1 MQRSVPCPERA
12 EYAEDERPSV
22 QISSEDGLGK
32 MLKEMH
38 RPQARIARPVGEEV
52 YGDVL
57 RVPPRFNSIT
67 RHRRLIF
74 RVSAFFVFLALLFAV
89 VRHDSY
95 TAVAKLQIDNKSIQ
109 LGRQDA
115 VFARSEV
122 DVPLIQ
128 NQIELL
134 RSNTI
139 ADQVIS
145 AFNLVDDPDFAA
157 RRNILSLSLP
167 AAQTPEDRRRFAL
180 EAFERRLFVGRVG
193 DSYTLEIRFT
203 AGNPDQAAS
212 IANQIGSD
220 YIKLLEE
227 TNANVARS
235 ASLWLQGRLKDM
247 GPNASVITAATP
259 PIRKDGPSS
268 LAVLCAALFAGLTFG
283 VTCAFA
289 ADVMDQTVR
298 TPYQASAATGVECF
312 GIVPSIKTRNLA
324 FEAFLHPRSYL
335 AHTIRRALAAIRE
348 QSDMKVVGVI
358 SILPGEGKTAVAAN
372 LAQLA
377 GVSGS
382 RVLLVDA
389 ALYSGKLSSL
399 LAPEGKVGLSE
410 VVQKKAAFA
419 DVLWG
424 LSDTNVKFVPLGD
437 PSWSGLHHPTT
448 ALGLQAVLS
457 HAALFD
463 LVVVDL
469 PPATLVADVREAAAE
484 FDGFLL
490 VVEWGKTA
498 LDLIEAALA
507 GNDPI
512 RRKLLGVILNKVDIR
527 MLRTY
532 DHALSSLYD
541 QKKYSTYLGNG
552 GGSRLLWRNRQDNDK
567 GVKQRS

>member
-1 MQRSVPCPERA
+1 
-12 EYAEDERPSV
+12 
-22 QISSEDGLGK
+22 

-38 RPQARIARPVGEEV
+38 RSQARIARSVGEEE

-57 RVPPRFNSIT
+57 RVPPRFSSIT
-67 RHRRLIF
+67 RHKRLIF
-74 RVSAFFVFLALLFAV
+74 RVSAFFVSLALLFAI

-95 TAVAKLQIDNKSIQ
+95 TAVTKLQIDNKSIQ

-134 RSNTI
+134 RSETI
-139 ADQVIS
+139 ADQVIGS
-145 AFNLVDDPDFAA
+145 FKLADDPDFGA
-157 RRNILSLSLP
+157 RRNMLSPSLP
-167 AAQTPEDRRRFAL
+167 TAQTPEDRRRIAL
-180 EAFERRLFVGRVG
+180 EAFERRLYVGRVG

-203 AGNPDQAAS
+203 AGNPEQAAS
-212 IANQIGSD
+212 IANEIGSN
-220 YIKLLEE
+220 YIKLLEQ

-247 GPNASVITAATP
+247 GPNASVITAAIP

-268 LAVLCAALFAGLTFG
+268 LAVLCAALLAGLTFG

-298 TPYQASAATGVECF
+298 TPHQASAATGAECF
-312 GIVPSIKTRNLA
+312 GIAPLVKTRNLA
-324 FEAFLHPRSYL
+324 FEAVLHPRSYL
-335 AHTIRRALAAIRE
+335 AHTIRRSLAAIRE
-348 QSDMKVVGVI
+348 QSDIKVVGVI
-358 SILPGEGKTAVAAN
+358 SILPDEGKTAIASN

-377 GVSGS
+377 GASGS
-382 RVLLVDA
+382 RVLLIDA
-389 ALYSGKLSSL
+389 ALYSGRLSSL
-399 LAPEGKVGLSE
+399 LAPEAKVGLNE
-410 VVQKKAAFA
+410 VLQKQAAFA

-437 PSWSGLHHPTT
+437 PSRSGLHHPTT

-490 VVEWGKTA
+490 VVEWGKTS
-498 LDLIEAALA
+498 LDVIEATLA
-507 GNDPI
+507 GSDQI
-512 RRKLLGVILNKVDIR
+512 RRKLLGVILNKVDVR

-532 DHALSSLYD
+532 DHSLSSLYD
-541 QKKYSTYLGNG
+541 QKKYSTYLGRADT
-552 GGSRLLWRNRQDNDK
+552 SRSLRRRAKNNDK
-567 GVKQRS
+567 EVKQRS

>member
-1 MQRSVPCPERA
+1 
-12 EYAEDERPSV
+12 
-22 QISSEDGLGK
+22 

-38 RPQARIARPVGEEV
+38 RSQARIARPVREDE

-57 RVPPRFNSIT
+57 RVPPRFSSIT
-67 RHRRLIF
+67 RHKRLIF
-74 RVSAFFVFLALLFAV
+74 RVTAFFVALALLFAI

-95 TAVAKLQIDNKSIQ
+95 TAVTKLQIDNKSIQ

-134 RSNTI
+134 RSGTI
-139 ADQVIS
+139 ANQIIDSFKLVEDP
-145 AFNLVDDPDFAA
+145 AFGA
-157 RRNILSLSLP
+157 RSSFLAP
-167 AAQTPEDRRRFAL
+167 WFPTAQTPEERQRLAL
-180 EAFERRLFVGRVG
+180 ESFERRLYVGRVG

-203 AGNPDQAAS
+203 DGKPDQAAN

-227 TNANVARS
+227 ANANVARS

-247 GPNASVITAATP
+247 GANAAVITAATP

-268 LAVLCAALFAGLTFG
+268 LAILGAAILAGLTFG
-283 VTCAFA
+283 VTCGFA
-289 ADVMDQTVR
+289 ADVMDRTVR
-298 TPYQASAATGVECF
+298 TPYQASAATAAECF
-312 GIVPSIKTRNLA
+312 GIAPLLKERNLA
-324 FEAFLHPRSYL
+324 FQAVRQPSSYL

-348 QSDMKVVGVI
+348 QSDMKIVGVI
-358 SILPGEGKTAVAAN
+358 SMLPGEGKTIVAAN

-377 GVSGS
+377 AASGG

-389 ALYSGKLSSL
+389 AVYSGKLSRL
-399 LAPEGKVGLSE
+399 LAPEAKVGLSE
-410 VVQKKAAFA
+410 VLQKKASFA

-424 LSDTNVKFVPLGD
+424 LPGTNVKLLPLGD
-437 PSWSGLHHPTT
+437 ASRTGLHHPIAST
-448 ALGLQAVLS
+448 GLEGVFS

-469 PPATLVADVREAAAE
+469 PPATLVADVREVASG
-484 FDGFLL
+484 FDGFVL
-490 VVEWGKTA
+490 VVEWGKTS
-498 LDLIEAALA
+498 LDVLEAAFA
-507 GNDPI
+507 SNDQI
-512 RRKLLGVILNKVDIR
+512 HRKLLGVILNKVEIKK
-527 MLRTY
+527 LRTY
-532 DHALSSLYD
+532 DPALSSLYD
-541 QKKYSTYLGNG
+541 QRKYSTYLGDG
-552 GGSRLLWRNRQDNDK
+552 DASRFFRRRTRDSEK